1 MTQVTKNK
9 SFMITFE
16 GLGFRFKFEFPAG
29 QLKATFLAAN
39 KPAVE
44 KIAIKAV

>member
-16 GLGFRFKFEFPAG
+16 GLGFRFKFEFPAELMIPIFG
-29 QLKATFLAAN
+29 IIALILQNLFLK
-39 KPAVE
+39 
-44 KIAIKAV
+44 